1 MTIEFTI
8 PGVPQGKERPRFTQ
22 NGATYTPKKTKD
34 YEKLVAWAYQCE
46 AHGAKFT
53 GAIRVDIAAIYP
65 VPHSWSKRKQ
75 AEMMPL
81 SQMPQSASG
90 TAPAHA
96 WRFVSP
102 ERRHPV
108 TQCERILRHLQDYG
122 SITQAEA
129 VTEYGCY
136 RLGARI
142 WDLKAQGVP
151 IKSETVTGKNRY
163 GERTCFA
170 RYSIVKGE

>member
-1 MTIEFTI
+1 M
-8 PGVPQGKERPRFTQ
+8 
-22 NGATYTPKKTKD
+22 
-34 YEKLVAWAYQCE
+34 
-46 AHGAKFT
+46 
-53 GAIRVDIAAIYP
+53 
-65 VPHSWSKRKQ
+65 
-75 AEMMPL
+75 
-81 SQMPQSASG
+81 
-90 TAPAHA
+90 
-96 WRFVSP
+96 
-102 ERRHPV
+102 

-142 WDLKAQGVP
+142 FDLKAQGVP

-170 RYSIVKGE
+170 RYSLEHSNEAR